1 MATVLP
7 SQSRSPRLR
16 RFRGVSR
23 RSALGLVL
31 VASVGWAIA
40 WGAHAHGAQPQA
52 DSLATAVAS
61 RTVMVSGA
69 GGRLDLSGVSARP
82 GEVLDLVV
90 TGAPGAHAFVVAG
103 STPGSEYYVRPRADG
118 TTLIRFQVP
127 ASGQVGLL
135 CTTPGH
141 ENLHGNI
148 TIALT
153 E

>member
-7 SQSRSPRLR
+7 SNRWRRPRLPQR
-16 RFRGVSR
+16 LSSHG
-23 RSALGLVL
+23 ALGVVL
-31 VASVGWAIA
+31 VAAVAWALA
-40 WGAHAHGAQPQA
+40 WGAHAHGRQPQA
-52 DSLATAVAS
+52 EVLTTLVAS
-61 RTVMVSGA
+61 RTVTVSGA

-90 TGAPGAHAFVVAG
+90 TDAPGAHAFVVAG
-103 STPGSEYYVRPRADG
+103 SQPGSDYFVRPQADG
-118 TTLIRFQVP
+118 TTLIRFRVP

-148 TIALT
+148 TIGVT